1 MDAIRLPVH
10 LSPELTEFMGLA
22 FCPRADVTKRVW
34 DYVKANNLQNPADR
48 REIFCDP
55 TLEKLFNKKKFS
67 MFKLSKYLCEVSFNT
82 TNIGV
87 SFDHFCLHM
96 YFSTV
101 CSFSG

>member
-48 REIFCDP
+48 REILCDP

-67 MFKLSKYLCEVSFNT
+67 MFKLSKYLCEVSFNMT
-82 TNIGV
+82 EHRRQFGPFLLTPV
-87 SFDHFCLHM
+87 FL
-96 YFSTV
+96 
-101 CSFSG
+101 FSG

>member
-34 DYVKANNLQNPADR
+34 DYVKAHNLQNPADR
-48 REIFCDP
+48 REIFCDS

-67 MFKLSKYLCEVSFNT
+67 MFKLSKYLCEVSF
-82 TNIGV
+82 
-87 SFDHFCLHM
+87 
-96 YFSTV
+96 
-101 CSFSG
+101 